1 MSGRTDTDVKGG
13 LSAAFFTLG
22 CRVNQYETRAMEED
36 FLAHGFRLCGFD
48 EKCDVYVINTCTVTA
63 ESDRK
68 CRSVIRRACD
78 NSDGNG
84 IVIVTGCY
92 AQKSAEDIA
101 KIDGVTLIIGTD
113 GKSHVAESALELLKS
128 KRNGGS
134 GADGHSAKIDV
145 ADISEITECEKMSV
159 TASDRTKA
167 FIKIVD
173 GCDNNCTYCIIPKVR
188 GHVRSR
194 AEEDIVKEAEGL
206 ANVGYK
212 EIVLTGIETAAYGT
226 DIEGKRGAALLSLV
240 ERIAAID
247 GVKRIR
253 FGSLEPTLFTEEF
266 AARLSRIPK
275 VMPSFHI
282 SLQSGSSEVLALMK
296 RKYNAEMFLRC
307 VKLLRTYFNDLT
319 VTTDVIVGFPGEN
332 EDSFGQS
339 KRMLREASIAYAH
352 IFPYSKREGTPA
364 AKMRSQ
370 LTAAEKKRRASEL
383 HNAMISV
390 RREVLGECVGRTF
403 SVLTENNDGKFA
415 YGHTENFIETKFPYV
430 KGLTEENEI
439 VKVEITGVSPDGM
452 MLIGRAEE

>member
-1 MSGRTDTDVKGG
+1 MNGRTDADVKGG

-36 FLAHGFRLCGFD
+36 FISHGFRLGDFN

-78 NSDGNG
+78 NSNGQG

-113 GKSHVAESALELLKS
+113 GKSRVAESALKLLES
-128 KRNGGS
+128 KRQKDS
-134 GADGHSAKIDV
+134 KSTAAKIDV
-145 ADISEITECEKMSV
+145 ANISEVTECEKMSV
-159 TASDRTKA
+159 TASDRTRA

-194 AEEDIVKEAEGL
+194 AENDIVKEAEGL
-206 ANVGYK
+206 AKVGYK

-226 DIEGKRGAALLSLV
+226 DLEGKRGTALLSLV
-240 ERIAAID
+240 KRISEID

-266 AARLSRIPK
+266 TANLSRIPK

-296 RKYNAEMFLRC
+296 RKYNADMFLRC
-307 VKLLRTYFNDLT
+307 VKLLRTYFKDLT
-319 VTTDVIVGFPGEN
+319 VTTDIIVGFPGES
-332 EDSFGQS
+332 EESFD
-339 KRMLREASIAYAH
+339 KTRRILREASIAYAH

-364 AKMRSQ
+364 AKMRGQ
-370 LTAAEKKRRASEL
+370 LTAAEKKHRAAEL

-390 RREVLGECVGRTF
+390 RREILGEYAGRTF
-403 SVLTENNDGKFA
+403 SVLMEDNDGKAA
-415 YGHTENFIETKFPYV
+415 YGHTENFIETKMPYV
-430 KGLTEENEI
+430 KGVTVENEI
-439 VKVEITGVSPDGM
+439 VDVVITDVSPDGM
-452 MLIGRAEE
+452 MLMGKVAEK